1 MKLIS
6 ILRNIILEGAKVTFT
21 KASKDSKPIVN
32 DIDISP
38 APIPGEQLKT
48 VSGKRRT
55 DSYNVYYSLESLK
68 ATPGIKAAQ
77 DALKYDA
84 DKINQND
91 LKNLI
96 TKTLKPELPK
106 IDYIGFLESK
116 GELNQ
121 TLITTLKEIY
131 NVSDDNVIS
140 IGKIQYEYIDDA
152 VDWEQFRKESD
163 KIKNAIVRFLYKRAE
178 QSPKYSIRKSGE
190 TQSQIV
196 QRLHSKYDLGLQP
209 NLPNAP
215 LPPIYDV
222 LVKCITQRKTL
233 LIVDDNLHTGT
244 DFLKIFRTI
253 DKLVDKL
260 KDEYSQ
266 PTKQEQEVFNQ
277 IEKIKQ
283 HPKFNTSPVLQNQ
296 YKELSAVRLDYLQ
309 RTQTLTKD
317 FVRVR
322 ERIFGYVLYRLSD
335 ADLKNADDDSWAD
348 EYLVQK

>member
-6 ILRNIILEGAKVTFT
+6 ILKNIILEGAKVTFT

-32 DIDISP
+32 AIDISP

-48 VSGKRRT
+48 VSGKRKT
-55 DSYNVYYSLESLK
+55 DFYNVYYSLESSK
-68 ATPGIKAAQ
+68 MPGTKAAE
-77 DALKYDA
+77 DALKYDT
-84 DKINQND
+84 DNKINQND
-91 LKNLI
+91 LKALI

-116 GELNQ
+116 GKLNQ
-121 TLITTLKEIY
+121 TLINVLKEIY
-131 NVSDDNVIS
+131 NVSDDNVIN

-152 VDWEQFRKESD
+152 VDWDQFRKESN
-163 KIKNAIVRFLYKRAE
+163 KIKNAIIKFLYKKAE
-178 QSPKYSIRKSGE
+178 QPPKYSIRKSGE

-215 LPPIYDV
+215 LPPIYDI

-244 DFLKIFRTI
+244 DFLKIFRAI

-266 PTKQEQEVFNQ
+266 PTNQEQEMFNQ

-296 YKELSAVRLDYLQ
+296 YKELSAARLNYLQ

-335 ADLKNADDDSWAD
+335 TDLKNMDDDSWAD
-348 EYLVQK
+348 EYLA